1 MERKNAW
8 KSYDENNKKELEKL
22 CKEYR
27 DFLSAGK
34 TERECVKQI
43 IAQAESAGYRDLDVY
58 IKSGETLKCGDKVYS
73 VCMDKTVAMFQ
84 IGKEPLENG
93 MNILGAHIDS
103 PRMDVKQNP
112 LYEDSE
118 LAYLDTHYYGGIKN
132 TSGLQFL
139 LQYTVLS
146 QRKTEV

>member
-8 KSYDENNKKELEKL
+8 KSYDEKNKKELELL

-27 DFLSAGK
+27 EFLSKGK

-58 IKSGETLKCGDKVYS
+58 LKSGEKLKCGDKVYS

-93 MNILGAHIDS
+93 MNILGAHIPVGYNS
-103 PRMDVKQNP
+103 
-112 LYEDSE
+112 SC
-118 LAYLDTHYYGGIKN
+118 N
-132 TSGLQFL
+132 TRC
-139 LQYTVLS
+139 Y
-146 QRKTEV
+146 RKERRKCNRCEYR